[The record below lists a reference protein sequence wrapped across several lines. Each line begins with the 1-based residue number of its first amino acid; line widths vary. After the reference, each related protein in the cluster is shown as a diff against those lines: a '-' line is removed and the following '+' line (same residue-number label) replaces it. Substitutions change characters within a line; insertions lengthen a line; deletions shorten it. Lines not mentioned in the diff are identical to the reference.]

1 MSSSSFKGLT
11 RFFKEKYS
19 CEDKKNAIKYLCSTV
34 WNRDGTI
41 RYENPSKEPAAYQG
55 IQIFETP
62 IENKHIDTECNHF
75 IGYSIQGL
83 RDETNDSLNSSGRT
97 FFTTSIDGYQWS
109 RQSYSA
115 SWNEKNS
122 QFDCKLTDL
131 DAKSNYSFTLS
142 MNNPKLL
149 NWVGYETNAISI
161 NPNNLAEGDSG
172 FSSAGYYIASPEDS
186 PKNYPSYETVY
197 ERAGWGGTTKKGL
210 DYVESILR
218 SAPLN
223 VGKEYTLDDKD
234 RLIAGASDYEK
245 KIEIGGLHTIL
256 LKANIDGTIYKMD
269 IFVKYDLPIA
279 LTNSKNRQ
287 SGKCVLCFNDGSTN
301 SLKSIK
307 GYYIAIYTAKGE
319 TSIEIKVGDTSNP
332 TVRLTINS
340 SLSNELDYV
349 DVQALKLPVV
359 MYSEMVELIIKVP
372 KTTLKMLNLI
382 ESSEV
387 DQDES
392 IEIGNPFIMVDG
404 TPVQLS
410 KSFSNEIIGFSSFK
424 IPWSNEF
431 YYGKSDHSRDFATRL
446 APALVY
452 GAAVAGFTYGGI
464 AAWAAIKPGVE
475 AGIGAFPTAKSFF
488 DSF

>member
-41 RYENPSKEPAAYQG
+41 LYENPNNEPGTYKGLQL
-55 IQIFETP
+55 FESP
-62 IENKHIDTECNHF
+62 VENKHVDENCNHYT
-75 IGYSIQGL
+75 GYALQGL
-83 RDETNDSLNSSGRT
+83 RNDTNEELTVAGGT
-97 FFTTSIDGYQWS
+97 LFATSIDGYNWS

-115 SWNEKNS
+115 SWNEELGH
-122 QFDCKLTDL
+122 FDCKLTDL
-131 DAKSNYSFTLS
+131 DDKSNFTFTLN
-142 MNNPKLL
+142 MNKPKEIS
-149 NWVGYETNAISI
+149 WIGYETNAISI

-172 FSSAGYYIASPEDS
+172 FSAAGYFSALPEDS
-186 PKNYPSYETVY
+186 PKKYPSYETVF
-197 ERAGWGGTTKKGL
+197 EKTGWGGTTKKGL

-218 SAPLN
+218 SAPLK

-234 RLIAGASDYEK
+234 LLIAGASDYEK

-256 LKANIDGTIYKMD
+256 LKANIDGTNYKID
-269 IFVKYDLPIA
+269 ILVKYDLPIA

-287 SGKCVLCFNDGSTN
+287 SGKCVFCFHDGSTN

-307 GYYIAIYTAKGE
+307 GYYNAIYTANGE
-319 TSIEIKVGDTSNP
+319 TSIEIKVGD

-349 DVQALKLPVV
+349 DVHALKLPVV

-392 IEIGNPFIMVDG
+392 IETGNPFIMVDG
-404 TPVQLS
+404 TPFQLS
-410 KSFSNEIIGFSSFK
+410 KSFSNEIIGISSFK
-424 IPWSNEF
+424 IPWSNRF
-431 YYGKSDHSRDFATRL
+431 YYEKSDQSRDFATRL
-446 APALVY
+446 APVLLYAGV
-452 GAAVAGFTYGGI
+452 AAGVGI
-464 AAWAAIKPGVE
+464 GSLAAWAAIKPGVE
-475 AGIGAFPTAKSFF
+475 AGVEAFPTVKSFF